1 MSTEIAVLESEL
13 RNEEL
18 SRVERKR
25 RDARLRIIRAAEALM
40 EAQSV
45 DAVTIADITRAAD
58 VGHGSFYL
66 HFKSK
71 YEVLIPVIQERAAA
85 WDAFVQGHLSA
96 KDDPARVVA
105 FTARHM
111 ARAALR
117 DPLWR
122 WFLTHSGVPVED
134 MRAAIGRFSARD
146 FRAGFASGRFQVP
159 DIEVCNRYMLGA
171 YVSTLLGCMDLDEA
185 AAGQAIDAMVEL
197 LLRTVGLDVEEA
209 AEIAH
214 QPLDELA
221 LSPKTN

>member
-1 MSTEIAVLESEL
+1 MSTEIAVLEREL
-13 RNEEL
+13 RDEGL

-25 RDARLRIIRAAEALM
+25 RDARLRIIRAAEELM
-40 EAQSV
+40 AAQSV

-85 WDAFVQGHLSA
+85 WDAFVQGHLSEI
-96 KDDPARVVA
+96 DDPARVVA

-122 WFLTHSGVPVED
+122 WFLTHSGLPIDD
-134 MRAAIGRFSARD
+134 MRAAIGRFGARD
-146 FRAGFASGRFQVP
+146 FRAGFESGTWKRP
-159 DIEVCNRYMLGA
+159 C
-171 YVSTLLGCMDLDEA
+171 
-185 AAGQAIDAMVEL
+185 
-197 LLRTVGLDVEEA
+197 
-209 AEIAH
+209 
-214 QPLDELA
+214 
-221 LSPKTN
+221 